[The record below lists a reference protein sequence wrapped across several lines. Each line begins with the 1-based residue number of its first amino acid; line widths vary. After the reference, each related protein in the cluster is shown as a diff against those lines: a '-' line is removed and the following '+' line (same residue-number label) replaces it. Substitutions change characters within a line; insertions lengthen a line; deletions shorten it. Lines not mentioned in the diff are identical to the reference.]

1 MRERFD
7 YRWFIVVPASI
18 LLGFIFNHFNVP
30 AAWILAG
37 IVASAALTLGTGK
50 EMKQNPRFFAV
61 GRGFIGIL
69 AGLPLAA
76 ASLSDIGR
84 YLIPGLLVSLVTLG
98 IGIGGG
104 YLLSHSRTE
113 ISTETG
119 ILSMLAGGASM
130 MPTLA
135 KEVGADFRYVALTQ
149 YLRLLAV
156 SVSLPLITHLIS
168 PSSFVGNAEVDYR
181 PQPWWILVIIFA
193 VAIFGEK
200 IGKLVHLPV
209 ASVFGP
215 LILIVIIASILTE
228 YSFTPPLVVQYLA
241 FLAIGW
247 LCGGSLS
254 VPALKAFAAQLPAT
268 ITFILALIAG
278 CALSAW
284 PLVPI
289 LNISYFE
296 AYLATTPGAL
306 ETVLALSAEGN
317 AGPVVITIQLI
328 RLICVLLLAGSLP
341 RLLRFLRKKRA

>member
-1 MRERFD
+1 MRERID
-7 YRWFIVVPASI
+7 YRWFVVVPVSVI
-18 LLGFIFNHFNVP
+18 LGFIFNHFTVP

-37 IVASAALTLGTGK
+37 IVASASVALSTGK
-50 EMKQNPRFFAV
+50 ELKQNPRFFAI

-76 ASLSDIGR
+76 ASISDIGR

-104 YLLSHSRTE
+104 YLLSHSRKD

-119 ILSMLAGGASM
+119 VLSMLAGGASM

-149 YLRLLAV
+149 YLRLLSV

-168 PSSFVGNAEVDYR
+168 PSSFAGSSAVDDR
-181 PQPWWILVIIFA
+181 LQPWWILVIIFA
-193 VAIFGEK
+193 VAIFGER
-200 IGKLVHLPV
+200 IGALVHLPV

-215 LILIVIIASILTE
+215 LILIVLIGITLDE
-228 YSFTPPLVVQYLA
+228 YSFVPPLAVQYVA

-268 ITFILALIAG
+268 VTFILVLIAG

-289 LNISYFE
+289 LGISYFE

-328 RLICVLLLAGSLP
+328 RLICVLLLAGYLP
-341 RLLRFLRKKRA
+341 QLLRYLREKRA